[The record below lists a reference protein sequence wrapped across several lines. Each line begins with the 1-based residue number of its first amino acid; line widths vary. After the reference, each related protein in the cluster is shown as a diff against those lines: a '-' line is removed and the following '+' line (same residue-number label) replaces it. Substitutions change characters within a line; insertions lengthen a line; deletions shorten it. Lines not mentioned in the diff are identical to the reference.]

1 MHDYKLLS
9 NYNSQREYG
18 DYEMMFL
25 LGIFGLGALIILVL
39 TFFGSTLLFGHI
51 FIMESKVKRM
61 EREEALNP
69 TPKSDLQILTEAANN
84 MFTEI
89 GNFQNAIDYRSPN
102 QVRKNKI

>member
-1 MHDYKLLS
+1 ML
-9 NYNSQREYG
+9 
-18 DYEMMFL
+18 FI

-39 TFFGSTLLFGHI
+39 SLFGSTLLFGHL

-69 TPKSDLQILTEAANN
+69 APKSELQILTEAANN

-89 GNFQNAIDYRSPN
+89 GNFQNAIDYRAP
-102 QVRKNKI
+102 KNINKK